1 MATNILRFIIPKSLS
16 VYRTDDSTV
25 RQALEKMHYHKYK
38 AVPIIDREG
47 RYVGTLKS
55 EDVFKYFMSLGSFDM
70 ERAEDALAIDIAGR
84 SGVKPLLHSAKM
96 SDLIENVKEHNF
108 VPIVDDRGCFIG
120 IILRR
125 EVLNYVLKFYK
136 DRD

>member
-1 MATNILRFIIPKSLS
+1 MSKNILRFIIPKSLS
-16 VYRTDDSTV
+16 VYITDDSTV
-25 RQALEKMHYHKYK
+25 RQALEKMNYHKYK
-38 AVPIIDREG
+38 AVPIIDDEG
-47 RYVGTLKS
+47 KYVGTLKS
-55 EDVFKYFMSLGSFDM
+55 EDTLRYFMSLGNFSM
-70 ERAEDALAIDIAGR
+70 EAAEDTLAIDIIDKNN
-84 SGVKPLLHSAKM
+84 VKPLLHSATM

-136 DRD
+136 DHD

>member
-16 VYRTDDSTV
+16 VYITDDSTV

>member
-1 MATNILRFIIPKSLS
+1 MALNILRFIIPKSLS
-16 VYRTDDSTV
+16 VYVGDDSTV
-25 RQALEKMHYHKYK
+25 RQALEKMNYHKYK
-38 AVPIIDREG
+38 AIPIIDRDG

-55 EDVFKYFMSLGSFDM
+55 DDVLRYFMSLGNFNM
-70 ERAEDALAIDIAGR
+70 ENAENNLAVNIIDPGN
-84 SGVKPLLHSAKM
+84 VKPLLHSATMK
-96 SDLIENVKEHNF
+96 DLIESVKEHNF

-136 DRD
+136 DKN

>member
-16 VYRTDDSTV
+16 VYITDDSTV

-70 ERAEDALAIDIAGR
+70 ERAEDALAIDIAGG

>member
-1 MATNILRFIIPKSLS
+1 MAKNILRFIIPKSLS
-16 VYRTDDSTV
+16 VYVTVDSTV
-25 RQALEKMHYHKYK
+25 RQALEKMNYHKYK
-38 AVPIIDREG
+38 AVPIIDGEG

-55 EDVFKYFMSLGSFDM
+55 EDVFRYFIEIGSFDKAL
-70 ERAEDALAIDIAGR
+70 AEDALAIDIIKGTN
-84 SGVKPLLHSAKM
+84 VPPLLHSATM
-96 SDLIENVKEHNF
+96 NDLIEYVKEHNF

-136 DRD
+136 DHE